1 MAALIPVLAAAAVY
15 GMSNRDREV
24 TMQKASVDGRQY
36 LVLRRS
42 DSGAAANLLATV
54 RADLESLIAHVVRA
68 NPGDKDYARLAR
80 RFDGDAISEGRPNH
94 GYTTSFTIDKARVVL
109 CIRQSNGD
117 FVPRPVV
124 MYVAIHE
131 LAHILTKSV
140 GHTDEFWSN
149 NARLVKAAKEI
160 GIYEDQNFDET
171 PVSYCGITI
180 GPESK

>member
-1 MAALIPVLAAAAVY
+1 MAALLPVLAAAAVY
-15 GMSNRDREV
+15 GMSSRGREV
-24 TMQKASVDGRQY
+24 TMQKSSVDGRQY
-36 LVLRRS
+36 LVLQRP
-42 DSGAAANLLATV
+42 DSAAAANLLATV
-54 RADLESLIAHVVRA
+54 RADLESLIAHVVRS
-68 NPGDKDYARLAR
+68 NPTDAGYARLAR

-94 GYTTSFTIDKARVVL
+94 GYTTSFTVDKARVVL
-109 CIRQSNGD
+109 CIRQTSGE
-117 FVPRPVV
+117 FVSRPVI

-140 GHTDEFWSN
+140 GHTDEFWNN

-180 GPESK
+180 GPGSS